1 MNPPRPL
8 RQLAARATAFIA
20 EPVRAASDDA
30 SPALVRAE
38 RLAFTCCKMGTTGL
52 LCWLLTPPVVVLLAA
67 VATVALYGRAL
78 YLGLT
83 RSRCVLRRPALIA
96 GVWTMVAVADAAWLL
111 AGATR

>member
-8 RQLAARATAFIA
+8 RQLAARATAFFA
-20 EPVRAASDDA
+20 EPVRATSDDA
-30 SPALVRAE
+30 PAVARAE
-38 RLAFTCCKMGTTGL
+38 RLAFTFCKMGTTGL
-52 LCWLLTPPVVVLLAA
+52 LCWLLTPPVVVLIAA

-83 RSRCVLRRPALIA
+83 RSRCLLRRPALIA